1 METLTIVELVA
12 TTTSIICVWLTIRRH
27 IFSWIIGIVGI
38 IAFIYVF
45 YEVKLY
51 GDMFLQF
58 VYLAQSV
65 YGWWYWQKY
74 NHAELKLKGAQANRK
89 VDALAP
95 LDDVQNLNQSAAPA
109 IETGIHHAQGDEL
122 LLTILFASMTFGAML
137 AVLVHGVKGAEY
149 PFWDT
154 MATTISLVANIW
166 LARKIIECWYLW
178 IAADVILVGLFAAKE
193 LYFSAATYG
202 LFLIM
207 AILGYIEWHKAMAE
221 QAAKAEALR
230 EG

>member
-1 METLTIVELVA
+1 VETLTIVELVA
-12 TTTSIICVWLTIRRH
+12 TSTSIICVWLTIRRH
-27 IFSWIIGIVGI
+27 ILSWAIGIVGI
-38 IAFIYVF
+38 IAFMYVF
-45 YEVKLY
+45 YSVNLY

-58 VYLAQSV
+58 VYLAQSI

-74 NHAELKLKGAQANRK
+74 NNAELKLKGEQARLQ

-95 LDDVQNLNQSAAPA
+95 LDDTQNLDQQPSTD
-109 IETGIHHAQGDEL
+109 IETGIHHAQHDEIIY
-122 LLTILFASMTFGAML
+122 TVLFASITFGAML
-137 AVLVHGVKGAEY
+137 AILVHGVKGAEY

-154 MATTISLVANIW
+154 TATTISLVANIW
-166 LARKIIECWYLW
+166 LARKIIETWFLW
-178 IAADVILVGLFAAKE
+178 IVADIILIGLFTAKA

-207 AILGYIEWHKAMAE
+207 AVLGYIEWRKGM
-221 QAAKAEALR
+221 KSEASEASQR